1 MQSDSRSRSRRRAA
15 AAVAVLFLF
24 GSIAG
29 YAASRP
35 RAEHRAA
42 APVAAER
49 ARPAPTATA
58 PPPTPAPARVA
69 PRPHGPRAQWLHLAR
84 ALAAPWPRLQRQAGN
99 FPDFT
104 DGLIPGQSGAGT
116 RPRRPGPAA
125 RAQSRELPGLHGRA
139 DPRPAGRGHALR
151 RRAAGRGA
159 QGAGTAHARPG
170 AGDGGGEGGDGGH
183 ARRLPPRPPAP
194 RAE

>member
-58 PPPTPAPARVA
+58 PPPTPAPARAA

-84 ALAAPWPRLQRQAGN
+84 ALAAPWPRLQRRAGN

-104 DGLIPGQSGAGT
+104 DGLIPGQSGADT
-116 RPRRPGPAA
+116 RYGDAVLGWALMEQGRRTRGRRLVTAGA
-125 RAQSRELPGLHGRA
+125 KAVTWATRGAYRHDLQSREPSVFEIMA
-139 DPRPAGRGHALR
+139 VAGAYNL
-151 RRAAGRGA
+151 
-159 QGAGTAHARPG
+159 ART
-170 AGDGGGEGGDGGH
+170 
-183 ARRLPPRPPAP
+183 RV
-194 RAE
+194 